1 MTQIL
6 LRVRHKVDPLYPHHV
21 DNTQA
26 GDIIVEVP
34 DAHTWGREEVGDNKG
49 YEGNRDWRVVQFPE
63 LPFGVFGD
71 CFGDDLEGFR
81 LRRVKH
87 IDLSALP
94 SDMRQAIL
102 SNRCV
107 ALTGE
112 DAATFLACKRVKPHK
127 FSLIG

>member
-34 DAHTWGREEVGDNKG
+34 DGHVWGREEVGDNKG
-49 YEGNRDWRVVQFPE
+49 REGNPDWRVVQFPE
-63 LPFGVFGD
+63 LPHGAFGD
-71 CFGDDLEGFR
+71 CRDDDRDGAK
-81 LRRVKH
+81 LRRIRY
-87 IDLSALP
+87 IDLSLLP
-94 SDMRQAIL
+94 GEIRQSIM

-112 DAATFLACKRVKPHK
+112 DAALFISCKRTKAHK